1 MDTLIILWHLLKP
14 WLCLV
19 VFIYLCTKMTG
30 WAKRR
35 KTGTI
40 AFGLFFQMVLP
51 DPNAQSTIE
60 AVVERKQEAKK
71 QQDEN
76 GDPFDPIKDSDVGDD
91 SNEQ

>member
-19 VFIYLCTKMTG
+19 VYIYLCTKMIT

-35 KTGTI
+35 KTGAI

-60 AVVERKQEAKK
+60 AVVEHKHKVKK

-76 GDPFDPIKDSDVGDD
+76 GDPFDINKDFDAGDN
-91 SNEQ
+91 SNGQ